1 MTGATTCLIKYQ
13 SRATRELKPLTAQPW
28 SRDGDD
34 IQPSP
39 TDQPYLARRQNWTN
53 QLARH
58 ALMQPGATALRFL
71 GHTTTWADLDRRV
84 SALAGALSRRGV
96 GFGDRVLILM
106 LNRTEFIESFLAAN
120 KLGAIAVPV
129 NFRMTPPE
137 IAFLVSDCDAKVMI
151 AESVL
156 ASVAIAVRDLDPN
169 LATVVVAGSATEEG
183 VLGYDD
189 LLDEVGEP
197 APPVDIPNDSPALIM
212 YTSGTTGRPKG
223 AVLTHANLAG
233 QAMTNLF
240 TTGADIN
247 NDVGFIGVPL
257 FHIAGVGNMIT
268 GLLLGLPT
276 VVYPLG
282 SFDPGALLDVLEAE
296 KVTAIF
302 LVPAQWQ
309 AVCAAQHA
317 NPRELRLRV
326 LSWGAAPASD
336 SLLRDMSETF
346 PGSQILAAFGQTEMS
361 PVTCM
366 LLAEDAVRKL
376 GSVGKVIPTVTARV
390 VDDDMNDVEV
400 GQVGEIVYRAPTLM
414 EGYWNN
420 PKATAEAFAGGWF
433 HSGDLVRQ
441 DEEGYVW
448 VVDRK
453 KDMII
458 SGGENIYCA
467 EVENV
472 LAGHPAILEVAVIG
486 RNHEKWGEVPVAV
499 VALAAVTQPDLSLAD
514 LDDFLTGRLARY
526 KHPKHL
532 EVVEALP
539 RNPAGKVLK
548 TELRNRFGAGK
559 SIDPNE
565 TSSAATVS
573 AGKAEG

>member
-1 MTGATTCLIKYQ
+1 M
-13 SRATRELKPLTAQPW
+13 TAQPR
-28 SRDGDD
+28 SRVGDD

-53 QLARH
+53 QLTRH
-58 ALMQPGATALRFL
+58 ALMQPDATALRFL

-84 SALAGALSRRGV
+84 TALAGALSRRGV
-96 GFGDRVLILM
+96 GFGDRVMILM

-137 IAFLVSDCDAKVMI
+137 IAFLVGDCDAKVMI

-156 ASVAIAVRDLDPN
+156 ANVATAVRGLDPN
-169 LATVVVAGSATEEG
+169 LATVIVAGSATEEG

-189 LLDEVGEP
+189 LLDEEGEP
-197 APPVDIPNDSPALIM
+197 APPVDVPNDSPALIM

-282 SFDPGALLDVLEAE
+282 AFEPGALLDVLEAE

-309 AVCAAQHA
+309 AVCAAQQA
-317 NPRELRLRV
+317 DPRQLRLRV

-366 LLAEDAVRKL
+366 LLAEDAIRKL

-420 PKATAEAFAGGWF
+420 PNATAEAFAGGWF

-486 RNHEKWGEVPVAV
+486 RSHEKWGEVPVAI
-499 VALAAVTQPDLSLAD
+499 VALGAVSDQTLSLTD
-514 LDDFLTGRLARY
+514 LDEFLTERLARY

-532 EVVEALP
+532 EVVAALP

-548 TELRNRFGAGK
+548 TELRDRFGASK
-559 SIDPNE
+559 LIDTDE
-565 TSSAATVS
+565 SSSATTVS
-573 AGKAEG
+573 AGKSQD

>member
-1 MTGATTCLIKYQ
+1 MFDQISTSCNWSTG
-13 SRATRELKPLTAQPW
+13 PLTAE
-28 SRDGDD
+28 
-34 IQPSP
+34 PSP
-39 TDQPYLARRQNWTN
+39 TEQPYLARRQNWTN

-58 ALMQPGATALRFL
+58 ALMQPDNTALRFL
-71 GHTTTWADLDRRV
+71 GHTTTWRELHERV
-84 SALAGALSRRGV
+84 DKIAGALSRRGI
-96 GFGDRVLILM
+96 GAGDRVLILM
-106 LNRTEFIESFLAAN
+106 LNRPEFIESFLAAN

-137 IAFLVSDCDAKVMI
+137 IAFLVGDCQARVVVT
-151 AESVL
+151 ESVL
-156 ASVAIAVRDLDPN
+156 AGVATAVRDLDPT
-169 LATVVVAGSATEEG
+169 LQTVIVAGGGGDDG

-189 LLDEVGEP
+189 LIAEPGESPEV
-197 APPVDIPNDSPALIM
+197 VDIPDDSPALIM

-223 AVLTHANLAG
+223 AVLTHANLSG
-233 QAMTNLF
+233 QAMTNMF
-240 TTGADIN
+240 TVGVDLA

-257 FHIAGVGNMIT
+257 FHIAGIAGNVTT

-276 VVYPLG
+276 VLYPLG
-282 SFDPGALLDVLEAE
+282 AFDPGALLDVLEAE
-296 KVTAIF
+296 NVTGIF

-309 AVCAAQHA
+309 AVCAAQQA
-317 NPRELRLRV
+317 KPRNLKLRV

-336 SLLRDMSETF
+336 TLLRTMAETF
-346 PGSQILAAFGQTEMS
+346 PGAQILAAFGQTEMS

-366 LLAEDAVRKL
+366 LLAQDAIRKL
-376 GSVGKVIPTVTARV
+376 GSVGRVIPTVSARI
-390 VDDDMNDVEV
+390 VDENMNDVAV
-400 GQVGEIVYRAPTLM
+400 GDVGEIVYRAPTLM
-414 EGYWNN
+414 AGYWNN

-467 EVENV
+467 EVENA
-472 LAGHPAILEVAVIG
+472 LAAHPAIVEAAVIG
-486 RNHEKWGEVPVAV
+486 RPHEKWGEVPVAV
-499 VALAAVTQPDLSLAD
+499 VALSGGQDAPLNLGD
-514 LDDFLTGRLARY
+514 LDEFLSERLARY
-526 KHPKHL
+526 KHPKAL

-548 TELRNRFGAGK
+548 TELRERFGRGEQINV
-559 SIDPNE
+559 SE
-565 TSSAATVS
+565 TYSPSTVS
-573 AGKAEG
+573 AGHQGR